1 MRFVPQRFIHAA
13 NVRLD
18 VPVSVHL
25 TEQLTDELRHAL
37 EDATLTA
44 FDSVVANCIAQK
56 VDFLLLSGNVF
67 VESDRSLRA
76 RLKLIDGCRSLKKQG
91 IGVFVLP
98 GDLDPPEAW
107 RSIPELPSNV
117 TVCYSSNPEPSVL
130 ERQGRVI
137 TTVTASMWYGE
148 TDAFGIQ
155 VIGRAGD
162 GAEPFRIGVVS
173 QAKFDESLRMASL
186 TTSESDELLRIATST
201 DEEESSPLPA
211 SAGAVD
217 NEYETVEDYE
227 AAFHS
232 YIEQAMLDGRLDYVA
247 LAGELDRSTLN
258 LDGGRVHCPGTTQ
271 PRNQL
276 EADCGLCSL
285 VEVDSEARVSI
296 TEINTSAVDW
306 KTIELEVSAG
316 LELNT
321 LLQQMRNCL
330 FEESVSPSD
339 RIWSVRWTLAG
350 PLPVIQE
357 FLEEDLELAMAVELE
372 ELQFD
377 DHVIRLVHDV
387 RMLPDAW
394 ELSDPQALGQQF
406 ATTLLDEKLDRARF
420 TELVDSDDRLTDAW
434 SHRLKAMVR
443 GLDRERILG
452 QLRTDGAEWFVSD
465 LSELLP
471 QESDVMTMVESD
483 EEAECETESEF
494 ESDDSEE
501 DAETLD
507 ADTDYSE
514 DQVESDE
521 DEETGN

>member
-1 MRFVPQRFIHAA
+1 
-13 NVRLD
+13 
-18 VPVSVHL
+18 
-25 TEQLTDELRHAL
+25 
-37 EDATLTA
+37 
-44 FDSVVANCIAQK
+44 
-56 VDFLLLSGNVF
+56 
-67 VESDRSLRA
+67 
-76 RLKLIDGCRSLKKQG
+76 
-91 IGVFVLP
+91 
-98 GDLDPPEAW
+98 
-107 RSIPELPSNV
+107 
-117 TVCYSSNPEPSVL
+117 
-130 ERQGRVI
+130 
-137 TTVTASMWYGE
+137 
-148 TDAFGIQ
+148 
-155 VIGRAGD
+155 
-162 GAEPFRIGVVS
+162 
-173 QAKFDESLRMASL
+173 
-186 TTSESDELLRIATST
+186 
-201 DEEESSPLPA
+201 
-211 SAGAVD
+211 
-217 NEYETVEDYE
+217 
-227 AAFHS
+227 
-232 YIEQAMLDGRLDYVA
+232 
-247 LAGELDRSTLN
+247 
-258 LDGGRVHCPGTTQ
+258 
-271 PRNQL
+271 
-276 EADCGLCSL
+276 
-285 VEVDSEARVSI
+285 
-296 TEINTSAVDW
+296 
-306 KTIELEVSAG
+306 
-316 LELNT
+316 
-321 LLQQMRNCL
+321 
-330 FEESVSPSD
+330 
-339 RIWSVRWTLAG
+339 LAG